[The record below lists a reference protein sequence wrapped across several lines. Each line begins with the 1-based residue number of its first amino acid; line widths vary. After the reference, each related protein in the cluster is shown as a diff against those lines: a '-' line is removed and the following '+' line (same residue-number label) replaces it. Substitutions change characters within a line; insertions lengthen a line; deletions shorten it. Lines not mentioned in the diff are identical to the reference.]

1 MTERMGARR
10 AVGQA
15 EGHGERVAHSD
26 VFEWGAR
33 AGLVARGVV
42 YGIIGILAIKLA
54 LGDGGKA
61 TDQQGA
67 LRTIATHSFGKV
79 LLVFLAIGLAGY
91 ALWRLVRA
99 ILGHG
104 PEDSDDVKDRLS
116 GLESGIGYALLCA
129 TAVKILIGAGSH
141 SSSTDQ
147 KTAGV
152 LGWPAGRYI
161 VGIAGLVV
169 IGAAVEQAYK
179 GLKRKFLED
188 SKTGEMGPRMRKVF
202 TAMGVFGHLARAV
215 VFALIGYF
223 LIRAAIDYDADRA
236 VGLDG
241 ALATLGQSSYGPL
254 VLAVCA
260 AGLIGFGIYS
270 ALDARYRRV

>member
-1 MTERMGARR
+1 MTERTGPRQ
-10 AVGQA
+10 AVGRA
-15 EGHGERVAHSD
+15 EAHGERVAHSD
-26 VFEWGAR
+26 AFEWGAR
-33 AGLVARGVV
+33 AGLVARGVI
-42 YGIIGILAIKLA
+42 YGVIGVLAVKLA

-67 LRTIATHSFGKV
+67 LKTIAGQSFGKF
-79 LLVFLAIGLAGY
+79 LLVVLAVGLAGY
-91 ALWRLVRA
+91 AVWRLVRA

-104 PEDSDDVKDRLS
+104 PEDSDDWKDRLS
-116 GLESGIGYALLCA
+116 GVESGIGYAILC
-129 TAVKILIGAGSH
+129 TVAVKLLIGAGSK

-152 LGWPAGRYI
+152 LGWPAGRLI

-169 IGAAVEQAYK
+169 IGAGVEQAYK
-179 GLKRKFLED
+179 GLKKKFLEE
-188 SKTGEMGPRMRKVF
+188 SKTEEMGPQMKKAF
-202 TAMGVFGHLARAV
+202 TGVGVFGHLARAV

-223 LIRAAIDYDADRA
+223 LIKAAIDYDADKA

-241 ALATLGQSSYGPL
+241 ALATLGQSAFGPV
-254 VLAVCA
+254 VLAICA

-270 ALDARYRRV
+270 ALDARYRKV